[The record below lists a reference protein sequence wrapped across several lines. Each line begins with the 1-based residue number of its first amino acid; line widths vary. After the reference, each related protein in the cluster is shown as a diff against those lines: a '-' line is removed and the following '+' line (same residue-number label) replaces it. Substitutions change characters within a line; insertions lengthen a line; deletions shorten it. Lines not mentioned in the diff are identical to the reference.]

1 MPTIPQ
7 PRKPA
12 HLSRVVSMILLAR
25 CLRTPVLSALLIVAT
40 VSACKKADADDA
52 DSTSGAPAA
61 ADAPASR
68 SDSLSLPV
76 VAAEARNGDLVLRVN
91 TTGIVR
97 SEALVKLTAEVGG
110 VIVLLPARSGSVVR
124 KGDIILKLDP
134 YPFDFA
140 VRDAQSRMDQAQQ
153 KVFEAY
159 GPDSISTGKGP
170 SPAQRRAYEMREGVP
185 AAALALEKAR
195 QEQLRSTVLSPID
208 GVLDAVL
215 VTNGERINTSQAV
228 ATVVDPHNLRVD
240 AQVFEHDLAVLRPG
254 SEAFITSAGAPG
266 RELRGRVEAIMP
278 LLDSATHAGRAIVR
292 FAGDGRLRPG
302 MYAEVQLESMRLTNR
317 RLVPTRAVIERDGR
331 PLVFVVREGRAQ
343 WVYIEAGRSNG
354 IETEVLPDTVTG
366 VIPVNAGDKVIVD
379 GHLTLTH
386 DASVTITAIRDKGVI
401 KAAPLGQNPARKPQP

>member
-1 MPTIPQ
+1 MT
-7 PRKPA
+7 
-12 HLSRVVSMILLAR
+12 LLAR
-25 CLRTPVLSALLIVAT
+25 CLRLPATSALLLVAT
-40 VSACKKADADDA
+40 LSACKKSGADAA

-61 ADAPASR
+61 ADAPSSR

-76 VAAEARNGDLVLRVN
+76 VAEEARDGDLVLRVN

-110 VIVLLPARSGSVVR
+110 VIVLLPVRSGSVVK
-124 KGDIILKLDP
+124 KGDVILKLDP
-134 YPFDFA
+134 YPFDMA
-140 VRDAQSRMDQAQQ
+140 VRDAQSKLDQAQQ
-153 KVFEAY
+153 RVFEAY
-159 GPDSISTGKGP
+159 GPDSLTTGKGP
-170 SPAQRRAYEMREGVP
+170 SPAQRRALEMREGLP
-185 AAALALEKAR
+185 GMILGLEKAR
-195 QEQLRSTVLSPID
+195 RDQLQSTVVSPIA

-215 VTNGERINTSQAV
+215 VTNGERINSSQPI
-228 ATVVDPHNLRVD
+228 ATVVDPTNLRVD

-266 RELRGRVEAIMP
+266 KELRGRVETILP

-292 FAGDGRLRPG
+292 FPGDGRLRPG
-302 MYAEVQLESMRLTNR
+302 MYAEVQLESMRLANR

-366 VIPVNAGDKVIVD
+366 VIPVNPGDKVIVD

-386 DASVTITAIRDKGVI
+386 DASVTITAMRDRGVI
-401 KAAPLGQNPARKPQP
+401 KAAPVGGNPIRKPQP